1 MHGTG
6 TRKFANGDVY
16 VGRYYKGQRVGQGK
30 LFFAN
35 GDLYSG
41 SWENDLFHG
50 FGRYYYSNSIALQGS
65 YENGMKQGKFKLQH
79 PNGNLDIVRHEQDV
93 LVGSGVRWSADRSKT
108 WLLSPPQKK
117 KTLLGNKN
125 HKRRISIAEAVSIG
139 YDCEA
144 GERGDVPNGIES
156 RIV

>member
-1 MHGTG
+1 MHGSG
-6 TRKFANGDVY
+6 TRKFANGDGY
-16 VGRYYKGQRVGQGK
+16 VGRYFKGQRFGQGK

-50 FGRYYYSNSIALQGS
+50 FGRYYYSNSIALQGY

-79 PNGNLDIVRHEQDV
+79 PNGNLDILRYAQDV

-108 WLLSPPQKK
+108 WLLLPQKK
-117 KTLLGNKN
+117 KKLLGNN

-144 GERGDVPNGIES
+144 GELGEFPTGIMS
-156 RIV
+156 PVV